1 MKLKDLKKI
10 LVLGAGTMGNGIA
23 HVCALKGYEVLLKD
37 VSDEFVNRG
46 IGAVDKNLDRM
57 LKKGTITADDK
68 AAALAR
74 IKGTTTYDGAKDC
87 QFVVEAINENLDLK
101 KRVFKELDELLPAD
115 AILGTNTSSQSITEI
130 AAATKRPDK
139 VIGIHFFNPVPVM
152 KLIEII
158 RGFLTSDET
167 VTVVRD
173 FSIALDK
180 TPIVV
185 KDFPG
190 FATSRVI
197 MVMINEAVIAYS
209 EGVASAED
217 IDTGMKLG
225 MNHPMGPLAL
235 ADLVGLDVCLNVM
248 ERLHS
253 AYNDSK
259 YRPALLMKQMVAAGL
274 HGRKTGQ
281 GFYKYES

>member
-57 LKKGTITADDK
+57 LKKGTITAEVK

-74 IKGTTTYDGAKDC
+74 IKGTTTFDGAKDC

-173 FSIALDK
+173 LSIALDK

-235 ADLVGLDVCLNVM
+235 ADLVGLDICLNVM